1 MLNERI
7 NHLAQHALSNK
18 AHFLVDVIVSA
29 NRGPTKITVVLDGDE
44 GISIDDC
51 SAVSRSIS
59 KGIEDENLIIENYTL
74 EVTTPGLDQPLKL
87 NRQYLKNRG
96 RELKVHV
103 KEKKIIEGL
112 LKEATAEGITLEY
125 EAKEGKKNERKMIEL
140 AYADIVK
147 AFVKISFK

>member
-7 NHLAQHALSNK
+7 NHLAQHALSNE
-18 AHFLVDVIVSA
+18 AHFLVDVKVST
-29 NRGPTKITVVLDGDE
+29 NRGPTKITVVLDGDQ

-59 KGIEDENLIIENYTL
+59 KGIEDENLINENYTL

-87 NRQYLKNRG
+87 NRQYVKNRG
-96 RELKVHV
+96 RELKVHL
-103 KEKKIIEGL
+103 KGKKIIEGL
-112 LKEATAEGITLEY
+112 LKETTAEGITLEH
-125 EAKEGKKNERKMIEL
+125 EIKEGNKKVLRAQELLYEDIE
-140 AYADIVK
+140 K

>member
-7 NHLAQHALSNK
+7 NHLAKQALSNE
-18 AHFLVDVIVSA
+18 AHFLVDVIVSS

-59 KGIEDENLIIENYTL
+59 KGIEDENLINENYTL

-125 EAKEGKKNERKMIEL
+125 EAKEGKKKEVKTIEL

-147 AFVKISFK
+147 AFVKVSFK

>member
-7 NHLAQHALSNK
+7 NHLAQHALSNE

-59 KGIEDENLIIENYTL
+59 KGIEDENLIIENYML

-103 KEKKIIEGL
+103 KEKKIIEGM

-147 AFVKISFK
+147 AFVKVSFK